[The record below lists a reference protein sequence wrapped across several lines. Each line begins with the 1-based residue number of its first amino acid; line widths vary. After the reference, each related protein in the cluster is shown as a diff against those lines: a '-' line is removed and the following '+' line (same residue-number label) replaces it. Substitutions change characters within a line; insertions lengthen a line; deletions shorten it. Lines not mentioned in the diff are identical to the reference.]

1 MSQFLYEKFNIL
13 SEAEVFDKFSKRKKP
28 SDPLVYLEKNFAKNI
43 DLRDYQVEAFSRF
56 FYYFEKYNQKEYP
69 IHLLFNMATGSGKTL
84 MMAGFILYLYKK
96 GYRNFLFFVDTVNI
110 IDKTKANF
118 LKELNSSK
126 YLFDK
131 NIEIDNK
138 NVEIKEVKN
147 FNDVNEN
154 NINIKFTTIS
164 GLHHDLTNIK
174 ENSIT
179 FDDFENYKIVMLADE
194 VHHLDSATKNKQK
207 ALSQNLEIKGSWENT
222 VEEIL
227 NKNKENILLGFTA
240 TVDLNNEDIK
250 EKYLDKI
257 IYKYDLKEFRK
268 AGFSKE
274 IKSISLDT
282 KKYEDLMLQA
292 IILSQYRLKLAGK
305 KLGIFFKPVIL
316 FKAQKTIVQSEENL
330 KIFTKLIGNLTG
342 KEIEKLYKVL
352 TKDFDGEKL
361 FEDKNDTKELF
372 EKVFKFFGKTKKDF
386 ENLAKELKRDFG
398 QEKVLFTNN
407 KSKETKSLS
416 KLEKEDLERTQK
428 LLNSL
433 EDKNN
438 LVRAIFTVNKL
449 NEGWDVLNLFDIVR
463 LYNTR
468 DEGHDGNKSRTAGKT
483 TISEV
488 QLIGRGARYNP
499 FSLPEKMFA
508 SNIKDEKAKRK
519 FDDNEENE
527 LRILEEF
534 YYHAKYNHRYINE
547 LQNELINQGLR
558 DEKEKVKITLKLKE
572 DFKKTDLY
580 KMGTIF
586 VNERILK
593 DKTKITSFKSLKFDI
608 KISTNFSKTKKLFD
622 GKEIQNAETIDKDFN
637 LDFFGKNIIKKAFA
651 KNEFFTF
658 KNINLHHFPILK
670 STDDLIKNKKF
681 LPSLKI
687 TINSTREE
695 LKNISNHEKLEV
707 FSDVLSF
714 LENRIKENYS
724 EYEGSEKFI
733 PKEVKQIFKKE
744 HSFYISG
751 VDDEKVKKQK
761 EFNNNVDLLNKG
773 WNAYEDN
780 YGTSEEKYFIEE
792 INNMMDDLKNKFKDI
807 HLLRNELFFK
817 IYDFSNGQAFQPDFV
832 LFMKKKNGEE
842 INYQLFIEPKGNKLI
857 FEKDELKKERFLL
870 EIEKRFKVD
879 KIWEGKKLR
888 IIGMPFY
895 NKDFR
900 GTEFREKVK
909 EIEKE

>member
-1 MSQFLYEKFNIL
+1 MQQFLYEKFNIL
-13 SEAEVFDKFSKRKKP
+13 SEAEVFDKFSQRKKP
-28 SDPLVYLEKNFAKNI
+28 SDPLVYLEKNFAENI
-43 DLRDYQVEAFSRF
+43 ELRDYQVEAFSRF
-56 FYYFEKYNQKEYP
+56 FYYYEKYNKKNYP

-96 GYRNFLFFVDTVNI
+96 GYRKFLFFVDTVNI

-126 YLFDK
+126 YLFSK

-138 NVEIKEVKN
+138 NIEIKEVAN
-147 FNDVNEN
+147 FNDINEK
-154 NINIKFTTIS
+154 NINIKFTTIN
-164 GLHHDLTNIK
+164 GLHRDLTIIK

-194 VHHLDSATKNKQK
+194 VHHLDSATKKGQYVLLK
-207 ALSQNLEIKGSWENT
+207 NLEKQGSWENT

-274 IKSISLDT
+274 IKNISLDT

-292 IILSQYRLKLAGK
+292 IVLSQYRLKLAEK
-305 KLGIFFKPVIL
+305 RLGIFFKPVIL
-316 FKAQKTIVQSEENL
+316 FKAQKTIAQSEENL
-330 KIFTKLIGNLTG
+330 KIFTKLIENLTG
-342 KEIEKLYKVL
+342 KEIEKNYKIL
-352 TKDFDGEKL
+352 TKDIDRGKL

-372 EKVFKFFGKTKKDF
+372 EKVFQFFGKTKKGF
-386 ENLAKELKRDFG
+386 EKLAKELKRDFG

-407 KSKETKSLS
+407 KSKDTKSLS
-416 KLEKEDLERTQK
+416 RLAKEDLEKTQK

-438 LVRAIFTVNKL
+438 LIRAIFTVNKL

-468 DEGHDGNKSRTAGKT
+468 DEGHDRSRNRTAGKT

-499 FSLPEKMFA
+499 FSLPEKLLA

-527 LRILEEF
+527 LRVLEEF

-558 DEKEKVKITLKLKE
+558 DEKEKIKITLKLKE
-572 DFKKTDLY
+572 DFQKTDLY
-580 KMGTIF
+580 KTGTIF
-586 VNERILK
+586 INKPILK
-593 DKTKITSFKSLKFDI
+593 DKTKITSFKSLKFDT

-622 GKEIQNAETIDKDFN
+622 GKKVENTETVDKKFD
-637 LDFFGKNIIKKAFA
+637 LGFFGKNIIKKAIA
-651 KNEFFTF
+651 KNEFFAF
-658 KNINLHHFPILK
+658 KNIHSHHFPILK
-670 STDDLIKNKKF
+670 SINDLRKNKKF
-681 LPSLKI
+681 LPSLEI
-687 TINSTREE
+687 SINSTKEE
-695 LKNISNHEKLEV
+695 LKNISDNEKLEI

-724 EYEGSEKFI
+724 EYEGSEKFEPREI
-733 PKEVKQIFKKE
+733 KQIFKKE
-744 HSFYISG
+744 HSFYIS
-751 VDDEKVKKQK
+751 DEDNEKVKKQK
-761 EFNNNVDLLNKG
+761 EFNNSIDLLNKE

-780 YGTSEEKYFIEE
+780 YGTSEEKYFAEE

-817 IYDFSNGQAFQPDFV
+817 IYNFSDGQAFQPDFV

-842 INYQLFIEPKGNKLI
+842 INYQLFIEPKGDKLI
-857 FEKDELKKERFLL
+857 FEKDEIKKEKFLL
-870 EIEKRFKVD
+870 EIEKKFKVD
-879 KIWEGKKLR
+879 KIWESKKLR

-895 NKDFR
+895 NRNYREK
-900 GTEFREKVK
+900 EFREKIG
-909 EIEKE
+909 EIKK

>member
-1 MSQFLYEKFNIL
+1 MQQFLYEKFDNL
-13 SEAEVFDKFSKRKKP
+13 SEAEVFDKFSCRKKP
-28 SDPLVYLEKNFAKNI
+28 SDSLVCLEKNFAENI
-43 DLRDYQVEAFSRF
+43 QLRDYQVEAFARF
-56 FYYFEKYNQKEYP
+56 FYYFEKYGKKNYP

-84 MMAGFILYLYKK
+84 MMAGFILYIYKK

-126 YLFDK
+126 YLFADNIFIDK
-131 NIEIDNK
+131 K
-138 NVEIKEVKN
+138 KVEIKEVSN
-147 FNDVNEN
+147 FNDVNEK
-154 NINIKFTTIS
+154 NINIKFTTIN
-164 GLHHDLTNIK
+164 GLHRDLTNIK

-207 ALSQNLEIKGSWENT
+207 ALSKNLETKGSWENT

-227 NKNKENILLGFTA
+227 NKNGDNILLGFTA
-240 TVDLNNEDIK
+240 TVDLNNSDIK

-268 AGFSKE
+268 DRFSKE
-274 IKSISLDT
+274 IKNISLDT

-292 IILSQYRLKLAGK
+292 IILSQYRLKLAEK
-305 KLGIFFKPVIL
+305 RLGIFFKPVIL
-316 FKAQKTIVQSEENL
+316 FKAQKTIDQSRENL
-330 KIFTKLIGNLTG
+330 KIFTKLIGNLIG
-342 KEIEKLYKVL
+342 SEIEKIYKIL
-352 TKDFDGEKL
+352 TKDFDSGKL
-361 FEDKNDTKELF
+361 FEDKNETKELF
-372 EKVFKFFGKTKKDF
+372 EKVFNFFGKTKKDF
-386 ENLAKELKRDFG
+386 EKLAKELKRDFG

-416 KLEKEDLERTQK
+416 KSVKEDLEKTQK

-438 LVRAIFTVNKL
+438 LIRAIFTVNKL
-449 NEGWDVLNLFDIVR
+449 NEGWDVLNLFDIAR

-468 DEGHDGNKSRTAGKT
+468 DEKHDGNRNRTAGKT

-499 FSLPEKMFA
+499 FSLPEQLLA
-508 SNIKDEKAKRK
+508 SNIKDEKMKRK
-519 FDDNEENE
+519 FDDDEENE

-572 DFKKTDLY
+572 DFQKTNLY
-580 KMGTIF
+580 KTGTIF
-586 VNERILK
+586 VNKRILK
-593 DKTKITSFKSLKFDI
+593 DKTKITSFESLKFDT
-608 KISTNFSKTKKLFD
+608 KISTNFSKTKKFFD
-622 GKEIQNAETIDKDFN
+622 AKKIENTETIDKQFD
-637 LDFFGKNIIKKAFA
+637 LEFFGKNIIKKAIIRNGFFA
-651 KNEFFTF
+651 F
-658 KNINLHHFPILK
+658 KNINFRHFPILK
-670 STDDLIKNKKF
+670 SIDDLRKNKKF
-681 LPSLKI
+681 LPSLEI
-687 TINSTREE
+687 FINSTREE
-695 LKNISNHEKLEV
+695 LKNISDSEKLEI
-707 FSDVLSF
+707 FSDILSF

-724 EYEGSEKFI
+724 EYEGSEKFA
-733 PKEVKQIFKKE
+733 PKEVKQVFKKE
-744 HSFYISG
+744 HSFYIS
-751 VDDEKVKKQK
+751 DEDNEKVKKQK
-761 EFNNNVDLLNKG
+761 EFNNNIDLLNKE

-792 INNMMDDLKNKFKDI
+792 INNMMDDLKKRFTDI

-817 IYDFSNGQAFQPDFV
+817 IYNFSDGQAFQPDFV
-832 LFMKKKNGEE
+832 LFMKKKNGKE
-842 INYQLFIEPKGNKLI
+842 INYQLFIEPKGDQYL
-857 FEKDELKKERFLL
+857 EKEAWKEKFLF
-870 EIEKRFKVD
+870 EIEKRFKID
-879 KIWEGKKLR
+879 EIWKSKNMR

-895 NKDFR
+895 NRMLREK
-900 GTEFREKVK
+900 EFREKFK
-909 EIEKE
+909 EVGK

>member
-1 MSQFLYEKFNIL
+1 MPQFLYEEFNIL
-13 SEAEVFDKFSKRKKP
+13 SKNKIFDEFFKKEKP
-28 SDPLVYLEKNFAKNI
+28 SDPLVYLEKNFAENI
-43 DLRDYQVEAFSRF
+43 ELRNYQVEAFSRF
-56 FYYFEKYNQKEYP
+56 FYYYEKYNQKTVP

-96 GYRNFLFFVDTVNI
+96 GYSNFLFFVKSINI

-126 YLFDK
+126 YLFSKDIK
-131 NIEIDNK
+131 LDNK
-138 NVEIKEVKN
+138 IVEIKEVSN
-147 FNDVNEN
+147 FNDVNEK
-154 NINIKFTTIS
+154 NINIKFTTIN
-164 GLHHDLTNIK
+164 GLHRDLTTIK

-179 FDDFENYKIVMLADE
+179 FDDFENYKIVLLADE
-194 VHHLDSATKNKQK
+194 AQNFNASTKDKQRV
-207 ALSQNLEIKGSWENT
+207 LLKGFEKPSWENT
-222 VEEIL
+222 VKEIL
-227 NKNKENILLGFTA
+227 KQNKENILLEFTA
-240 TVDLNNEDIK
+240 TTGVENNKDIK

-268 AGFSKE
+268 DRFSKE
-274 IKSISLDT
+274 IKNISLDT
-282 KKYEDLMLQA
+282 KKYKDLMLQA
-292 IILSQYRLKLAGK
+292 MVLSQYRLKLAEK
-305 KLGIFFKPVIL
+305 RLGIFFKPVIL
-316 FKAQKTIVQSEENL
+316 FKAQKTIAQSEENL
-330 KIFTKLIGNLTG
+330 KIFTKLIENLTG
-342 KEIEKLYKVL
+342 KEIEKLYKIL
-352 TKDFDGEKL
+352 TKDIDRGKL

-372 EKVFKFFGKTKKDF
+372 EKVFKFFGKTKRDF
-386 ENLAKELKRDFG
+386 ENLAKELKRDFS
-398 QEKVLFTNN
+398 QEKVLFTND
-407 KSKETKSLS
+407 KSKDTKSLS
-416 KLEKEDLERTQK
+416 KLVKEDLEKTQK

-468 DEGHDGNKSRTAGKT
+468 DEKHDGNRNRTAGKT

-499 FSLPEKMFA
+499 FSLPEKLLA

-558 DEKEKVKITLKLKE
+558 DEKEKIKITLKLKE
-572 DFKKTDLY
+572 DFKKTVLY
-580 KMGTIF
+580 KTGKIF
-586 VNERILK
+586 INKPILK
-593 DKTKITSFKSLKFDI
+593 DKTKITSFESLKFDT

-622 GKEIQNAETIDKDFN
+622 GKEIGNAETKEFDIGLK
-637 LDFFGKNIIKKAFA
+637 FFEDNIIKKSIT

-658 KNINLHHFPILK
+658 ENIHSHFPILK
-670 STDDLIKNKKF
+670 STDDFRKNKKF
-681 LPSLKI
+681 LLSLKI
-687 TINSTREE
+687 TINSTKEA
-695 LKNISNHEKLEV
+695 LKNISDCEKLEI
-707 FSDVLSF
+707 FSNVLSF

-724 EYEGSEKFI
+724 EYEGSEKFMPEEI
-733 PKEVKQIFKKE
+733 KQVFKDD

-751 VDDEKVKKQK
+751 ADDEKIKKQK
-761 EFNNNVDLLNKG
+761 EFNNNVDLLNKE

-780 YGTSEEKYFIEE
+780 YGTSEEKYFVEE
-792 INNMMDDLKNKFKDI
+792 INNMMDDLKKKFTDI

-817 IYDFSNGQAFQPDFV
+817 IYDFSDGQAFQPDFV
-832 LFMKKKNGEE
+832 LFMKKKNGRE
-842 INYQLFIEPKGNKLI
+842 INYQLFIEPKGDKLI
-857 FEKDELKKERFLL
+857 FEKDEIKKEKFLL
-870 EIEKRFKVD
+870 EIEKKFKVD
-879 KIWEGKKLR
+879 KIWESKKLR

-900 GTEFREKVK
+900 ETEFRKKVE
-909 EIEKE
+909 EIGK